1 MSGRA
6 AAERSG
12 RRGGRPCLASLL
24 AAGVFALSLIAL
36 VVIPLFWLAGRSHAS
51 AGSLDGLALGRMS
64 AAAVGGR
71 GLERLAAHSA
81 RATPPIGTRSA
92 RLADLAPPPVQR
104 PEVLRIRGLGVAAAV
119 RPVGVAGGL
128 VEVPRDADVVGWYR
142 HGPAP
147 GDPGSA
153 VLVGH
158 VDLDGRRGVF
168 FRLRELE
175 PGAVVTVRSARGA
188 ARSFR
193 VVARRSYP
201 KGKLP
206 AFVFAEAGR
215 PVLTLITCGGGFDE
229 AVGEYEENVVVV
241 ATLLRSGRE
250 AGDR

>member
-1 MSGRA
+1 V
-6 AAERSG
+6 
-12 RRGGRPCLASLL
+12 ASLL

-36 VVIPLFWLAGRSHAS
+36 VAIPALWLAGGSDAS
-51 AGSLDGLALGRMS
+51 AGSLDGLALRAS
-64 AAAVGGR
+64 AAAVDGR
-71 GLERLAAHSA
+71 ELEGLAARSA
-81 RATPPIGTRSA
+81 RGTPAAIRTRSA
-92 RLADLAPPPVQR
+92 RLADLPTPPDRGR
-104 PEVLRIRGLGVAAAV
+104 PELLRISGLGVEAAV

-147 GDPGSA
+147 GEPGST

-175 PGAVVTVRSARGA
+175 PGAVVTVRLERGA
-188 ARSFR
+188 PRSFR

-206 AFVFAEAGR
+206 PFVFAEAGR
-215 PVLTLITCGGGFDE
+215 PVLTLITCGGSFDD
-229 AVGEYEENVVVV
+229 ALGAYEENVVVV
-241 ATLLRSGRE
+241 ATLLRPGRE